1 MSNEKYTRSIEL
13 MNAVAD
19 VSDNNPINLED
30 KDSQATKDALDKI
43 NPSWDNLFAYIFT
56 EFSAPET
63 NGMFDLGETLDQKIS
78 QASEQTLEY
87 IREMTALLRDHKQTE
102 LLTRL
107 TVIPPEY
114 TDIIFPV
121 AIARYL
127 LGFKSVP
134 LSRTRSKTFSNFHH
148 RYSFLIYAS
157 ALR

>member
-19 VSDNNPINLED
+19 VSDNNPINRED

-43 NPSWDNLFAYIFT
+43 TPSWDNLFAYIFT
-56 EFSAPET
+56 EFPAPATYDMLEP
-63 NGMFDLGETLDQKIS
+63 GETLDQKIS

-87 IREMTALLRDHKQTE
+87 IREMTALLREHTQAE

-114 TDIIFPV
+114 TDIVFPV

-127 LGFKSVP
+127 LGYKSVP
-134 LSRTRSKTFSNFHH
+134 LSAARSKTFSNFHH